1 MVIFHYF
8 MFLSYFGK
16 LLARI
21 FSTKIFDFGFGLD
34 LPVMMV
40 VSGSTNSNTSWG
52 EKARGEKEQ
61 VEGWCWGSAPA
72 NNITIAC
79 LEMFRKS
86 T

>member
-21 FSTKIFDFGFGLD
+21 FSAKLFVEDFGFGLD

-61 VEGWCWGSAPA
+61 VEGGCWGSAPA
-72 NNITIAC
+72 NNI
-79 LEMFRKS
+79 
-86 T
+86 